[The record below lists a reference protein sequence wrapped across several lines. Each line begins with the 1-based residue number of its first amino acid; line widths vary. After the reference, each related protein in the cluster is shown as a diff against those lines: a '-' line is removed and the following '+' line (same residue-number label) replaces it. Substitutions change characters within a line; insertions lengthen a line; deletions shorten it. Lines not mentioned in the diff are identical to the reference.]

1 MNSISINK
9 LFCLYKGQKLMS
21 DELFFDEESAVK
33 ALKELKKDGL
43 NEGIEVMNLSG
54 FIESSA
60 SEVETKDNVGI
71 PGVSF
76 VESIGVMRAID
87 ELNRLPLVNLKVE
100 VFNILCGLVDEDLL
114 RLVIFFRE
122 RLQVSLLRHI
132 INDYLRVRYL
142 NMTQAYSWNFEVND
156 RNLYL
161 IAPGIG
167 FETVKLKGLNGELKF
182 KFDRKVIMDNPK
194 MLTGIPCSIYI
205 LESYG

>member
-1 MNSISINK
+1 MNSININK

-21 DELFFDEESAVK
+21 DELFFDEESAIK

-60 SEVETKDNVGI
+60 SEIETKETVGI

-76 VESIGVMRAID
+76 VESIGVMRAI
-87 ELNRLPLVNLKVE
+87 EEFNRLPLVNLKE
-100 VFNILCGLVDEDLL
+100 VFNVLCGLVDEDLL
-114 RLVIFFRE
+114 RLAIFFRE

-132 INDYLRVRYL
+132 INDYLCVRYL
-142 NMTQAYSWNFEVND
+142 NMTQAYSWNFEVHD

-161 IAPGIG
+161 IAPGRG
-167 FETVKLKGLNGELKF
+167 FETVKLKGLTGELKF
-182 KFDRKVIMDNPK
+182 KFEKMVTLDNPT
-194 MLTGIPCSIYI
+194 MRIATSCSLYI

>member
-1 MNSISINK
+1 
-9 LFCLYKGQKLMS
+9 MS

-33 ALKELKKDGL
+33 SLKELKKDGL

-60 SEVETKDNVGI
+60 SEIETKENVGI

-76 VESIGVMRAID
+76 VESIGVMRAIE
-87 ELNRLPLVNLKVE
+87 ELNRLPLVNLKEE
-100 VFNILCGLVDEDLL
+100 VFKVLCGLVDEDLL
-114 RLVIFFRE
+114 RLAIFFRE

-132 INDYLRVRYL
+132 NDYLCVRYL
-142 NMTQAYSWNFEVND
+142 NMTQAYSWNFEVHD

-161 IAPGIG
+161 IAPGRG
-167 FETVKLKGLNGELKF
+167 FETVKLNGLTGELKF
-182 KFDRKVIMDNPK
+182 KFEKMVTLDNPT
-194 MLTGIPCSIYI
+194 MRIATSCSLYI

>member
-1 MNSISINK
+1 MNLININK
-9 LFCLYKGQKLMS
+9 LFCLHKGQKLMS

-60 SEVETKDNVGI
+60 FEVETKENVGI

-76 VESIGVMRAID
+76 VESIGVMRAIE
-87 ELNRLPLVNLKVE
+87 ELNRLPLVNLKEE
-100 VFNILCGLVDEDLL
+100 VFNVLCGLSDEDLL
-114 RLVIFFRE
+114 RLAIFFRE
-122 RLQVSLLRHI
+122 RIQISTLRQI
-132 INDYLRVRYL
+132 INDYLAVRYL
-142 NMTQAYSWNFEVND
+142 NMTQAYSWNFEVYD

-161 IAPGIG
+161 IAPGRG
-167 FETVKLKGLNGELKF
+167 FETVKLKGLIGELKF
-182 KFDRKVIMDNPK
+182 KFEKMVTLDNPT
-194 MLTGIPCSIYI
+194 MRIATSCSLYI

>member
-1 MNSISINK
+1 MNSININK

-33 ALKELKKDGL
+33 SLKELKKDGL

-60 SEVETKDNVGI
+60 SEIETKETVGI

-76 VESIGVMRAID
+76 VESIGVMRAIE
-87 ELNRLPLVNLKVE
+87 ELNRLPLVNLKEE
-100 VFNILCGLVDEDLL
+100 VFKVLCGLSDEDLL
-114 RLVIFFRE
+114 RLAIFFRE
-122 RLQVSLLRHI
+122 RIQISTLRY
-132 INDYLRVRYL
+132 INDYLCARYL
-142 NMTQAYSWNFEVND
+142 NMTQAYSWNFEVHD

-161 IAPGIG
+161 IAPGRG
-167 FETVKLKGLNGELKF
+167 FEIVKLNGLTGELKF
-182 KFDRKVIMDNPK
+182 KFEKMVTLDNPT
-194 MLTGIPCSIYI
+194 MRIATSCSLYI